1 VRPLRWLSVLSLL
14 PLLAL
19 LACAGAQSG
28 GQSPDALKKAAQRF
42 FHDIRWKDFASAAS
56 QLVPEK
62 QDAFSRA
69 RRHAHDEKDLS
80 ITEYDLHEIKLAPDA
95 LSGQAIVSLS
105 WVRIPSVTVESAEV
119 ETDFV
124 YQDGQWRVKRMDGGP
139 FEDLR

>member
-1 VRPLRWLSVLSLL
+1 VRTVLCLL
-14 PLLAL
+14 LFPLLIL
-19 LACAGAQSG
+19 SACAGTHSG
-28 GQSPDALKKAAQRF
+28 GQSPEALKKAAQRF
-42 FHDIRWKDFASAAS
+42 FHDVRWRDFASAAA

-69 RRHAHDEKDLS
+69 RRHAHDDKDLS
-80 ITEYDLHEIKLAPDA
+80 ITEYDLEEVKLAPDA

-105 WVRIPSVTVESAEV
+105 WVRIPSVTVESAEI

-124 YQDGQWRVKRMDGGP
+124 YQDGQWRVARMDGGP